1 MQHPSELTDT
11 TDVKIPRMRSADTKY
26 SGTKRKWSFGP
37 VKKAQVRESFK
48 WEAMLL
54 LSSLQSTFS
63 ENQSSSVQLQH
74 RVSKPTDKS
83 GEQRGP
89 HKLFKSFSA
98 RFIIRKICWKCGE
111 WTE

>member
-54 LSSLQSTFS
+54 LSSLQRGKHIF
-63 ENQSSSVQLQH
+63 
-74 RVSKPTDKS
+74 RKPKQFCTA
-83 GEQRGP
+83 
-89 HKLFKSFSA
+89 SA
-98 RFIIRKICWKCGE
+98 
-111 WTE
+111 